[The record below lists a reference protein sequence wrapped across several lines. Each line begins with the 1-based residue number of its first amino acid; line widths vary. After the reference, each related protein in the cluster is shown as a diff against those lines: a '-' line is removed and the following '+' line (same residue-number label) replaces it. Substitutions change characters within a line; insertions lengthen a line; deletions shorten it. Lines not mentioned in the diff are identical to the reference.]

1 MNLFNDLVSFFIR
14 RRMEQIDDMR
24 KNPVETQQRVFKNL
38 VNMGR
43 QTEWGKQYDYKS
55 IKTIQDFQQRFPVQ
69 DYEDL
74 KPYIERIMQGEQQL
88 LWPTKTNWF
97 AKSSGTTSDKSKFI
111 PVTPEAL
118 EECHFKG
125 GKDALSVYCHHYP
138 DSKVFTGKALVMG
151 GSNKPNPVNKE
162 SFSGDV
168 SAVMLQNLPFIAEY
182 FRTPNIDIALMDEWE
197 EKLQRMAEA
206 TIKDNVT
213 HLAGVPSWTLVL
225 MKKVLEITGKNNI
238 GDVWPNL
245 EVFIHGGVSFKPYRE
260 QFREVMSP
268 NMRYLETYN
277 ASEGFIALQDDPAT
291 EDLLLLLDYGVFYEF
306 IPMEHAQDDNPPT
319 LLLDEVEVGQQYAVV
334 MSSNAGL
341 WRYKIGD
348 TVRFTSKYPFKIEI
362 SGRVKH
368 FINAFGEEVVVDNT
382 DKALA
387 AASTATGAQAKD
399 YSATPVFTGN
409 GRGYHH
415 WLIEFEKMPND
426 VDRFTELLD
435 SELQSL
441 NSDYEAKRYKNMVL
455 DPLKLTV
462 MPHNSFYNW
471 LKSKGKLGGQNKV
484 PRLSNDDKYV
494 KELLEVNEV
503 FSR

>member
-1 MNLFNDLVSFFIR
+1 MNLFNDLVAFFIR
-14 RRMEQIDDMR
+14 RRMEQIEHMR
-24 KNPVETQQRVFKNL
+24 NNPVETQQKVFKELLKN
-38 VNMGR
+38 GR
-43 QTEWGKQYDYKS
+43 QTEWGSKHDFKS
-55 IKTIQDFQQRFPVQ
+55 IRSFQDFQQRFPVQ

-74 KPYIERIMQGEQQL
+74 KPYIERVMNGEQQV

-125 GKDALSVYCHHYP
+125 GKDALSVYCYHYP

-151 GSNKPNPVNKE
+151 GSNKPNPINKE
-162 SFSGDV
+162 SYSGDV
-168 SAVMLQNLPFIAEY
+168 SAVMLQNLPFIAEF
-182 FRTPNIDIALMDEWE
+182 FRTPDISIALMDEWE

-225 MKKVLEITGKNNI
+225 LKKVLEISGKNNI
-238 GDVWPNL
+238 GEAWPNL
-245 EVFIHGGVSFKPYRE
+245 EVFIHGGVSFKPYRD
-260 QFREVMSP
+260 QYRQVMPKS
-268 NMRYLETYN
+268 MRYLETYN
-277 ASEGFIALQDDPAT
+277 ASEGFLALQDEPDK
-291 EDLLLLLDYGVFYEF
+291 DDMLLLLDYGVFYEF
-306 IPMEHAQDDNPPT
+306 IPLENIQDEAPQT
-319 LLLDEVEVGQQYAVV
+319 VLLDEVEVGKQYAVV

-341 WRYKIGD
+341 WRYKLGD

-387 AASTATGAQAKD
+387 AACQATGALVTD
-399 YSATPVFTGN
+399 YTATPVFTGD

-415 WLIEFEKMPND
+415 WLIEFEREPSNMEQ
-426 VDRFTELLD
+426 FTTKLD

-455 DPLKLTV
+455 DNMKVTRLP
-462 MPHNSFYNW
+462 PQSFYNW
-471 LKSKGKLGGQNKV
+471 LKQKGKLGGQNKV

-494 KELLEVNEV
+494 KELLEMNLAE
-503 FSR
+503 R